1 MFDPTTKKLH
11 FYPNSTTPGKDIVAP
26 VLAAIFRVEG
36 AKGVSI
42 EGFKLTETRATFLE
56 QYEVPSGGDW
66 SVHRGATV
74 EIVDSSDVTV
84 SNCTFDQVGAR
95 PAHAAVRSSHRCPCA
110 QIGGNG
116 VLLSNN
122 VQNSSIS
129 GNEFVFT
136 GDSAV
141 VSVGSSVG
149 IIGTAPTFPQGN
161 TISNNHMRN
170 VVTLSRLSALSAS
183 LSRKASLLQTRSAS
197 TESKRVATSRPWA
210 RTIC

>member
-1 MFDPTTKKLH
+1 M
-11 FYPNSTTPGKDIVAP
+11 
-26 VLAAIFRVEG
+26 
-36 AKGVSI
+36 
-42 EGFKLTETRATFLE
+42 
-56 QYEVPSGGDW
+56 
-66 SVHRGATV
+66 
-74 EIVDSSDVTV
+74 
-84 SNCTFDQVGAR
+84 
-95 PAHAAVRSSHRCPCA
+95 
-110 QIGGNG
+110 
-116 VLLSNN
+116 LLSNN

-170 VVTLSRLSALSAS
+170 VVTLSRLSALYAS

-210 RTIC
+210 RTTC